1 MKLSAFQLSH
11 QKTQLFLTTS
21 SNAKLKEKSVDTVL
35 VDHTPSLV
43 GMFNESKMII
53 KFIKARSWHE
63 YIKLL
68 WNHSRVTKEVKG
80 SSLLKK
86 LGLRVPVIH
95 ETGYGIVP
103 GTKHEYLGYYIME
116 NLSLSG
122 FQELSK
128 LIKENGINESLR
140 ETIMISIYDGLKA
153 MRDNRIV
160 FSDFHL
166 DNVFANEQGEIAW
179 IDAGVTT
186 YHKLNQKKF
195 IKKFNY
201 SITRYIFYC
210 NDRGNTLNTRET
222 RLLNTLLI
230 HPINF
235 YTK

>member
-86 LGLRVPVIH
+86 LGLRVPEIH
-95 ETGYGIVP
+95 EVGYGILP
-103 GTKHEYLGYYIME
+103 STNHEYLGYYIME
-116 NLSLSG
+116 NLTQSG

-128 LIKENGINESLR
+128 LIKESGLNESLR
-140 ETIMISIYDGLKA
+140 KTIMQSIHDGLKA

-166 DNVFANEQGEIAW
+166 DNVFANERGEIAW
-179 IDAGVTT
+179 IDAGVTI
-186 YHKLNQKKF
+186 YHSLNKKKF
-195 IKKFNY
+195 SKKHNHSIK
-201 SITRYIFYC
+201 RYINYTYS
-210 NDRGNTLNTRET
+210 GQQ
-222 RLLNTLLI
+222 LLLPAEKEMFSTLLV
-230 HPINF
+230 PIA
-235 YTK
+235 